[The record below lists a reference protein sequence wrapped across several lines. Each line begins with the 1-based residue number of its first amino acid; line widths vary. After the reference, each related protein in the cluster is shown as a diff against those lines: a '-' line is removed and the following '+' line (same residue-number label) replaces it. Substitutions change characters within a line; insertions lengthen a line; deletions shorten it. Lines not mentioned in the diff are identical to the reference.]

1 MTTCSA
7 HWPCIVAVLIIA
19 FIGCGTRSLALPVS
33 GGPDK
38 LISDF
43 YANGHQNPDS
53 FELEL
58 GSLKRE
64 ADSMGNFQVAKD
76 AGIAWGI
83 ASHSLG
89 KSETTIF
96 RLNQVLTGGY
106 VLSAVDSGRIYF
118 HLRDSYL
125 KLQAYEKAL
134 ETHHIFQAFAR
145 AYLGESRYV
154 LDDEVL
160 GELYLTI
167 GSYNKS
173 IGIYRDL
180 INRCKDQGHVRSKAV
195 YVNNI
200 GLCYDKMKEA
210 DSALNYF
217 HKAETIIQREL
228 LDKTFTLYDS
238 FFLALVGGNR
248 AEVLFKQ
255 KREYDLAVPL
265 LEKALDYSLR
275 IKNYTTAVATCNTLA
290 ELYLQLKQSDK
301 SLVHANDAIQLAR
314 KLELTKPLVRSY
326 KLKGLAFKRLGQLDS
341 ATVHFENAVMLD
353 ELITEKDDERKALAL
368 QAAYEVDMK
377 DEELRKHLALNRI
390 NSKELEKRKNQA
402 GLFRIVLA
410 FTILSL
416 ILVYVAYYQK
426 RQRERH
432 LALVNH
438 EVALQKRIIENS
450 LAEKE
455 ALLKEIH
462 HRVKNNLQV
471 ISSLLEL
478 QAQRS
483 TDEELK
489 RAIVEG
495 QHRVKSMALIHQKLY
510 QTNNFSTLPFR
521 NYIEDLMQT
530 LLITYGGGGEQPK
543 IKLDCDGVSFNMDV
557 AIPLGLIINELVSNT
572 LKYAF
577 KSSEKAEIQIM
588 LKEQQTG
595 EFILKVVDNGV
606 GLPDDFDIE
615 NSDSLGVR
623 LVKTLVRQLDGE
635 SQLYTD
641 HGTIFTLQ
649 FTLENPNSFKH
660 HESQGENL
668 TS

>member
-7 HWPCIVAVLIIA
+7 NWPCIVVVFLLSIIGA
-19 FIGCGTRSLALPVS
+19 SSRSSALSVQE
-33 GGPDK
+33 GANQ
-38 LISDF
+38 LVSDF
-43 YANGHQNPDS
+43 YSKGHNNLDS
-53 FELEL
+53 FERRL
-58 GSLKRE
+58 GALKSY
-64 ADSMGNFQVAKD
+64 ADSTGDLKTAKS

-96 RLNQVLTGGY
+96 RLNQVLTSAY
-106 VLSAVDSGRIYF
+106 VLNAIDSGRIYF

-125 KLQAYEKAL
+125 KLQVYEKAL
-134 ETHHIFQAFAR
+134 QTHRIFQSYAR
-145 AYLGESRYV
+145 QYLGASRYI

-180 INRCKDQGHVRSKAV
+180 ISRCKEQGQVRSKAIF
-195 YVNNI
+195 VNNI
-200 GLCYDKMKEA
+200 GLCYDKMKDA
-210 DSALNYF
+210 DSALSYF
-217 HKAETIIQREL
+217 QKAETIIQREL

-255 KREYDLAVPL
+255 KEEYDLAEPL
-265 LEKALDYSLR
+265 LEKTLAYSIR
-275 IKNYTTAVATCNTLA
+275 IKNYNEAVATCNTLA
-290 ELYLQLKQSDK
+290 ELYLRLDQNNRSV
-301 SLVHANDAIQLAR
+301 SHANDAIKWAR
-314 KLELTKPLVRSY
+314 KLELTKPLVKSY
-326 KLKGLAFKRLGQLDS
+326 RLKGLAFKRLEMLDS
-341 ATVHFENAVMLD
+341 AAVFFENSVTLD
-353 ELITEKDDERKALAL
+353 EQIREKDGESKALAL
-368 QAAYEVDMK
+368 QAAYEVDIK
-377 DEELRKHLALNRI
+377 DEELQRHLALNVI
-390 NSKELEKRKNQA
+390 NSKELEKRENQA
-402 GLFRIVLA
+402 VLFRIVLA
-410 FTILSL
+410 FTVLSL

-530 LLITYGGGGEQPK
+530 LLITYSGGGEQPT
-543 IKLDCDGVSFNMDV
+543 IKLSCDDIAFNMDV

-577 KSSEKAEIQIM
+577 KSSENAEIQIE
-588 LKEQQTG
+588 LKDQG
-595 EFILKVVDNGV
+595 KGSFLLKVIDNGV

-615 NSDSLGVR
+615 ISDSLGVR

-635 SQLYTD
+635 SQFYTD
-641 HGTIFTLQ
+641 NGTIFMLQ

-660 HESQGENL
+660 HESQSTNL